1 MTHLARITAAA
12 LAAASTLALTA
23 CNTIQGLGRDVT
35 RTGEVLDEDGTT
47 DASDVIE
54 AAPEVQAAP

>member
-1 MTHLARITAAA
+1 MTTLVRITAAA
-12 LAAASTLALTA
+12 LITASTLGLAA

-35 RTGEVLDEDGTT
+35 RTGEVLEDITT

-54 AAPEVQAAP
+54 SAPEVQAAP

>member
-1 MTHLARITAAA
+1 MTTLARLTAAA
-12 LAAASTLALTA
+12 LVATATLALTA

-35 RTGEVLDEDGTT
+35 RTGEVLEDITT
-47 DASDVIE
+47 DASDVID

>member
-1 MTHLARITAAA
+1 MTRITRITAAA
-12 LAAASTLALTA
+12 LITAATLGLTA

-35 RTGEVLDEDGTT
+35 RTGEVLEDITT

-54 AAPEVQAAP
+54 ATPEVQAAP